1 MSLNIRELLFCED
14 FWVFYVLRSIK
25 IKMAATVR
33 AATTHEGNFPL
44 VKAASDTSCGWKLVN
59 DLFFFPPEEIEQQIE
74 QLQAQRSS
82 NLPKTDVG
90 EKVSLV

>member
-1 MSLNIRELLFCED
+1 
-14 FWVFYVLRSIK
+14 
-25 IKMAATVR
+25 MAATVR

-44 VKAASDTSCGWKLVN
+44 VKAALDTSCGWKLVN
-59 DLFFFPPEEIEQQIE
+59 DLFVFPPEEIEQQIE
-74 QLQAQRSS
+74 QLQAQRSG